1 MIKHPQ
7 AQISHC
13 PQCADKE
20 NTNVVQRGMKDKP
33 RHHEDVTVLVVL
45 QKVLLLE
52 TVAP

>member
-7 AQISHC
+7 TQISHC

-33 RHHEDVTVLVVL
+33 RRHEDVTGLVVVL
-45 QKVLLLE
+45 KVLLLE
-52 TVAP
+52 AICP